1 MPTLQEAEDLLA
13 FAKKV
18 LARAED
24 NKRPKAVI
32 KVLEQGVKDA
42 KKAVKDARKKK

>member
-1 MPTLQEAEDLLA
+1 MLTLQEAEDLLA

-24 NKRPKAVI
+24 NKRPKAVL
-32 KVLEQGVKDA
+32 KVLENNVKEA
-42 KKAVKDARKKK
+42 KKAVKAARKKK